1 MDFSQMSND
10 ELLGMYNKL
19 NSGAKGGAGGTGAA
33 KLSPQDAKALQALRD
48 KSAQSL
54 NTATQA
60 ERFLDINKHVPTGG
74 LAGAP
79 IIGDWV
85 RQARGAMDPDFAQM
99 ESINASVA
107 PGMRPPGSGSTS
119 NKDMAL
125 YAKGFTNTQVPYQ
138 SNVETYDRLHADS
151 DKNAAHAA
159 FVDKWAQT
167 RGTLE
172 GAEPAFLQYW
182 AQKSAN
188 PGQAL
193 KDKSAQTRSAND
205 PLGIR

>member
-1 MDFSQMSND
+1 MDLSNMSTD
-10 ELLGMYNKL
+10 ELMGMYQKL
-19 NSGAKGGAGGTGAA
+19 NGGAQAGAA
-33 KLSPQDAKALQALRD
+33 PKLSPQDAKALQALRD

-54 NTATQA
+54 NVATQA

-79 IIGDWV
+79 VIGEWV

-99 ESINASVA
+99 ESINAGVA

-125 YAKGFTNTQVPYQ
+125 YAKGFTNTQVPYE
-138 SNVETYDRLHADS
+138 SNRETYDRLHADS

-182 AQKSAN
+182 AQKSAAN

-193 KDKSAQTRSAND
+193 KDKSAQTRAAND